1 MDQLLISAASGMKA
15 RMESLDMLANNVA
28 NSATAG
34 FKSDREFYN
43 LYVSQEALD
52 GSADGQRPDP
62 ATLPVIE
69 KHWTDFGQGAL
80 LPTGNQ
86 LDLAIAGKGF
96 FVVDGPNGPLYTR
109 NGNFRLSKQGRI
121 ITQDEQ
127 PVRVLRPDGKP
138 AVLDP
143 TAAVDVDAKGEIHQN
158 GETVGTLA
166 MVDAEGSRLA
176 KLGST
181 YFKLDDPNPQP
192 ATGGEVHQG
201 SLESANVPVG
211 EAAVRLVTVMRQF
224 ETLQKALSI
233 GNDMNRASDDV
244 AKVGS

>member
-15 RMESLDMLANNVA
+15 RMESLDMLANNIA
-28 NSATAG
+28 NSATVG
-34 FKSDREFYN
+34 FKSDREFFN

-52 GSADGQRPDP
+52 GSADGLSPDP

-80 LPTGNQ
+80 LSTGNP
-86 LDLAIAGKGF
+86 LDLAIAGNGF
-96 FVVDGPNGPLYTR
+96 FVIEGPNGPLYTR
-109 NGNFRLSKQGRI
+109 NGNFRLSKEGRI
-121 ITQDEQ
+121 IAQDGQ
-127 PVRVLRPDGKP
+127 PVRVLTQDGKP
-138 AVLDP
+138 LVLDP
-143 TAAVDVDAKGEIHQN
+143 TAAVDVDAKGEIHQS
-158 GETVGTLA
+158 GQTVGTLA
-166 MVDAEGSRLA
+166 MVDAGGSRLA

-181 YFKLDDPNPQP
+181 YFKLDEPNPP
-192 ATGGEVHQG
+192 AATEAEVHQG

-224 ETLQKALSI
+224 EMLSKALSI
-233 GNDMNRASDDV
+233 GSDMDRATDDI